1 MSYFSKFPL
10 IKRNKEDVV
19 DITRRAKLSNS
30 IASTQYLPY
39 TIKEGMRPEDVAHLY
54 YDDAELAWLVLLANN
69 IIDPYTQW
77 PKSQTNLDAFIM
89 KEYETKSGT
98 TGKEVITW
106 AQNTSLTNNIKY
118 YKSKYVPEIQINHAT
133 YTANPTSEWR
143 VVRVYDYEFELNEK
157 RRIISLFNRNYVDQ
171 IGEMLEKRLNG
182 K

>member
-10 IKRNKEDVV
+10 TKRNKEHVV

-30 IASTQYLPY
+30 IANTNYLPY
-39 TIKEGMRPEDVAHLY
+39 TVKEGMRPEDVAYLY
-54 YDDAELAWLVLLANN
+54 YGDAELAWLVLLANN

-77 PKSQTNLDAFIM
+77 PKSQANLDAFII
-89 KEYETKSGT
+89 KEYATQSGT
-98 TGKEVITW
+98 TNEAVLTW

-118 YKSKYVPEIQINHAT
+118 YKSKFVSDIRINHAT
-133 YTANPTSEWR
+133 YTANPTSEWTP
-143 VVRVYDYEFELNEK
+143 VRVYDYEFDLNER
-157 RRIISLFNRNYVDQ
+157 RRIVSLFNRDYVDQ